1 MTSHHNFSEAQR
13 FRQPWIIL
21 FILLLNGLVVLGI
34 VLQIFLDMPFGNN
47 PMPDLGLWILF
58 GICSLLT
65 LLLLTSTLTTKVDK
79 HGITVQFFPFHR
91 KPRVF
96 PFEAITSWTVREYSP
111 LWEYGGW
118 GLRFNFN
125 GDTCYNVSGNIGLEI
140 KLQNGDK
147 VMIGTQRGEELR
159 ELLEKRETKKG
170 EN

>member
-1 MTSHHNFSEAQR
+1 MTSTHPFSETQR

-21 FILLLNGLVVLGI
+21 FMLLLNGLAVLGI
-34 VLQIFLDMPFGNN
+34 VLQVFLDTPFGNN
-47 PMPDLGLWILF
+47 PMPDLGLWILL

-65 LLLLTSTLTTKVDK
+65 LLLLTSTLTTTVDK
-79 HGITVQFFPFHR
+79 HGIAVQFFPFHR

-125 GDTCYNVSGNIGLEI
+125 GDMCYNVSGKIGLDI

-147 VMIGTQRGEELR
+147 VMIGTQRGDELR
-159 ELLEKRETKKG
+159 ELLEKLETKKG

>member
-1 MTSHHNFSEAQR
+1 MTSTHHFSETQR
-13 FRQPWIIL
+13 FRQQWIIL
-21 FILLLNGLVVLGI
+21 LMLLLNGLAVLGI
-34 VLQIFLDMPFGNN
+34 VLQVFLDTPFGNN
-47 PMPDLGLWILF
+47 PMPDIGLWILL

-65 LLLLTSTLTTKVDK
+65 LLILTSTLTTKVDV
-79 HGITVQFFPFHR
+79 HGITIQFFPFHR

-96 PFEAITSWTVREYSP
+96 PFEAISSWTVREYSP

-125 GDTCYNVSGNIGLEI
+125 GDTCYNVSGKIGLEI

-147 VMIGTQRGEELR
+147 VMIGTQRGDELR
-159 ELLEKRETKKG
+159 ELLEKIETKKG

>member
-1 MTSHHNFSEAQR
+1 MTQTPLFTESQR

-21 FILLLNGLVVLGI
+21 FMLLLNGLSVLGI
-34 VLQIFLDMPFGNN
+34 VLQVFLNMPFGNN

-96 PFEAITSWTVREYSP
+96 PFAAITSWTVREYSP

-125 GDTCYNVSGNIGLEI
+125 GDTCYNVRGKIGLEL
-140 KLQNGDK
+140 KLDNGDK
-147 VMIGTQRGEELR
+147 VMIGTQCGEELNQLMNSL
-159 ELLEKRETKKG
+159 LLEKKST
-170 EN
+170 